1 MSNSLEVLQF
11 ALALLVILSL
21 AVLVLYAAVAAAVL
35 LLGSLGRHRSYLA
48 KELDCFL
55 KDFFSPVSRHR

>member
-11 ALALLVILSL
+11 AFALLVILSL
-21 AVLVLYAAVAAAVL
+21 AVLIMYVVAAAVL
-35 LLGSLGRHRSYLA
+35 LLGSLGRNRTYLS

-55 KDFFSPVSRHR
+55 KDLLSPVSLRR